1 MHNYDVYC
9 NNCGKNGHQF
19 YQCKIPITSFGVVAF
34 RVNTENTNNSGR
46 FFEGVREN
54 EVERSSKEFKKYE
67 FLMIRRKDT
76 LGYIDF
82 MRGKYTLHNSHY
94 IMNMMKQMTID
105 EKTRLRTGNFTEL
118 WKNLWGDEAI
128 SNQYKSEE
136 NSSREK
142 YNALKTGI
150 MIKTKLYTLDALLD
164 ESMTYHQW
172 TEPEWGFP
180 KGRRNMQETDYECAI
195 REFSEETGYT
205 PNILKNI
212 HNIIPFEENF
222 SGSNYKSY
230 KHKYYLMNISYLDSL
245 HPTTFENTEVSDIGW
260 KSFEECVSC
269 IRPYNLEKIQ
279 MISKIHTC
287 LTTNQFYFM

>member
-1 MHNYDVYC
+1 MHNYDIYC

-34 RVNTENTNNSGR
+34 RINPENRGVVGDCVEGNSFSGLLRNPENN
-46 FFEGVREN
+46 
-54 EVERSSKEFKKYE
+54 KYE

-82 MRGKYTLHNSHY
+82 MRGKYTLHNSNY
-94 IMNMMKQMTID
+94 IMNMIKQMTID
-105 EKTRLRTGNFTEL
+105 EKNRLRTGNFTEL
-118 WKNLWGDEAI
+118 WKNLWGGEKI

-136 NSSREK
+136 NTSREK
-142 YNALKTGI
+142 YNALKSGI
-150 MIKTKLYTLDALLD
+150 MIKSKLCTLDTLLD
-164 ESMTYHQW
+164 ESAIYQQW

-180 KGRRNMQETDYECAI
+180 KGRRNIQEKDYECAI
-195 REFSEETGYT
+195 REFSEETGYD
-205 PNILKNI
+205 PGVLKNI

-245 HPTTFENTEVSDIGW
+245 HPTTFENTEVSDIQW
-260 KSFEECVSC
+260 KSVEDCISC

-279 MISKIHTC
+279 MISKIHAC
-287 LTTNQFYFM
+287 LTTNQFYFV